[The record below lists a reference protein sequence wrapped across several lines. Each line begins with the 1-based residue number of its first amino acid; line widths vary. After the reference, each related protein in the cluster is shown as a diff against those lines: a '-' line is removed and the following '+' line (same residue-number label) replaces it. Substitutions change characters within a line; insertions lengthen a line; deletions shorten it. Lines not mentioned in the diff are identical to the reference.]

1 MIREMIQE
9 YLVGLGV
16 EIDKPGFERM
26 DGTLKKTEQTVSQ
39 VTSAWMKNFTVAGT
53 VIGGAIAA
61 VTTAAAGLITSA
73 AKQDLELEKLSRRM
87 LVTKDAALEMTRATD
102 ALGESLNDILLSP
115 ELTRRFQQLTA
126 EGRKMEVGGDFKE
139 TMQGVREAMFEFARL
154 KQEAAYALTWIGY
167 YLAKYLSRPME
178 KARQTLQEFN
188 DSFIKNMGVW
198 TEKIARGL
206 FHIVNVGLHF
216 LQFLMTIGKAV
227 KHIWDA
233 FPKGVKV
240 AIAALTA
247 FGLVLKASPVGRMIL
262 LISAL
267 LLLLDDYYGY
277 MEGKNAAF
285 GAYWDKLNEGIETA
299 SGWLG
304 TLLKKI
310 REMGERVEN
319 SPQLKRFLETVKAL
333 RESLF
338 VLGGGIFD
346 FVSSALKTFL
356 EVLERA
362 GTDEA
367 FSGYLSTLADL
378 ALDIGNFFSEA
389 AQAVGAWLSE
399 MAADE
404 ALQDFLGAV
413 AELVAAVYSLY
424 EGLFRIAQTALTAFF
439 GGLTKSESLH
449 SFSAGVRGVV
459 GLLAAMYR
467 HIAKVIRGIGSLFKA
482 LSNSNI
488 VKSFF
493 ENAGR
498 VAKKFSDIVADALGR
513 VGLLGRALLALAAGD
528 FSGAAKLTKQ
538 AMGLGSEAEK
548 GASGGAGGSFSGKT
562 NGSFGGTSSEMA
574 MEAWNEAQRIGAEY
588 DVNPALIYGQWH
600 HETGGFT
607 SDLAYSNYN
616 LGGLTQVEPNGE
628 ENKQPDGGYYY
639 MEFSSMRE
647 YADYFARIWG
657 PYIQGIKD
665 SAEYAR
671 RLKDEGYYGDYLSV
685 YQAGIENGMDN
696 LPANYGFAENQPG
709 DFRQASFRAPRVPE
723 VDPLI
728 LTGMLQGYRQM
739 PTVYGG
745 GATTASNVVYQV
757 NVGGVTVNGANASP
771 KDIGQAAAEQIM
783 TKLERQGQYILRS
796 RAMNGVPILA

>member
-39 VTSAWMKNFTVAGT
+39 VTGAWMKNFTVAGT

-139 TMQGVREAMFEFARL
+139 TMQDVREAMFEFARL

-178 KARQTLQEFN
+178 KARQTLKDFN

-247 FGLVLKASPVGRMIL
+247 FSLVLKTSPVGRMIL

-304 TLLKKI
+304 TLLKQI
-310 REMGERVEN
+310 REMGERVEH
-319 SPQLKRFLETVKAL
+319 SPQLQRFLETVKAL
-333 RESLF
+333 GESLSE
-338 VLGGGIFD
+338 LGGGVFT

-356 EVLERA
+356 EALEHA

-378 ALDIGNFFSEA
+378 ALDIAAFFSEA
-389 AQAVGAWLSE
+389 AQAIGFWLTE
-399 MAADE
+399 MAGDE
-404 ALQDFLGAV
+404 ALRDFLGAV

-467 HIAKVIRGIGSLFKA
+467 NIAKVIRGIGSLFKA

-493 ENAGR
+493 EDKGR
-498 VAKKFSDIVADALGR
+498 VVRKFLDIVSEALGR
-513 VGLLGRALLALAAGD
+513 VGLLGRAVLALVEGD
-528 FSGAAKLTKQ
+528 FSGVAKLAKR
-538 AMGLGSEAEK
+538 AFGSGAGIELGS
-548 GASGGAGGSFSGKT
+548 SGGAGGKT
-562 NGSFGGTSSEMA
+562 YSAFNGTATEMSIT
-574 MEAWNEAQRIGAEY
+574 AWNEAQRIGAEY
-588 DVNPALIYGQWH
+588 DVNPALIYGQWY
-600 HETGGFT
+600 HETEGFT
-607 SDLAYSNYN
+607 SDLARSSYN

-628 ENKQPDGGYYY
+628 ENKQPDGGNYY
-639 MEFSSMRE
+639 MEFSSLRE
-647 YADYFARIWG
+647 YADYFARVWG

-665 SAEYAR
+665 SAEYAS
-671 RLKDEGYYGDYLSV
+671 RLKEEGYYGDYLSV

-696 LPANYGFAENQPG
+696 LPANYGFAEQQAG
-709 DFRQASFRAPRVPE
+709 DFRQASFRAPQVSQ

-745 GATTASNVVYQV
+745 GTTTASNVVYQV